1 MEIEQI
7 VGSHI
12 TSVPSN
18 YKVYICNLEKVFL
31 YVRALHHVQIHH
43 DGSCLWVFHT
53 HHAPDY
59 GYDYDYDYD
68 YDDHQVVTND
78 PYICCFLLVD
88 YDFLIFCLF
97 VKHHHFL

>member
-1 MEIEQI
+1 
-7 VGSHI
+7 
-12 TSVPSN
+12 
-18 YKVYICNLEKVFL
+18 
-31 YVRALHHVQIHH
+31 
-43 DGSCLWVFHT
+43 LWVFHT